1 MKFQLVARGR
11 AIFLGIL
18 ALVGLG
24 AVGWA
29 IAVPRPVLY
38 VLGLLLC
45 APLIVLLAAEIVRRR
60 TSRRLILWSA
70 GLLAA
75 VVVLVVAIAVPRAA
89 LDGQSRSGVKWSASL
104 DDRVP
109 MMSGISVWAIGDR
122 IYLLSA
128 EQPLRSY
135 EKSTGRFVASY
146 PAARYEKTA
155 VAADGSVVGWSASAE
170 GGGNLTYYARDG
182 EKLWAKSFKGRGAIG
197 SLGYFTPVVAASEG
211 LVVLADCKFRELSEA
226 KPCTW
231 TGVDKTGKTVWTQQ
245 DYRAAENLAGRTRI
259 FRRTVPALP
268 SVVVGL
274 RQVDKERREYVIRSA
289 ADGRELNRHLI
300 QPLSALGL
308 QGDLTVIAEKV
319 DDNCQLLGFRDGK
332 QTVATSGMPCLQGMD
347 TEYAGTLQLT
357 PERAYL
363 LEGGN
368 ARTVSLK
375 DGSWRSIGGL
385 TISTGDEPAVAGSD
399 EIVYRSGGTLTAVDA
414 GSGDQLWK
422 KDVPGDIVGMYV
434 DNGGLL
440 VFSKPN
446 VHNPF
451 LSHADQDE
459 RAIQVTS
466 WVSRT
471 GKQTASLL
479 VRNGN
484 ATRGASA
491 GPGQSFLVAYDV
503 PAVRLVGAD

>member
-1 MKFQLVARGR
+1 MKFQLVTRGR
-11 AIFLGIL
+11 AAFLGIL
-18 ALVGLG
+18 ALAGLG

-29 IAVPRPVLY
+29 VAVPRPVLY

-45 APLIVLLAAEIVRRR
+45 APLLVLVVAEVLRRR
-60 TSRRLILWSA
+60 TSRRLILWPA
-70 GLLAA
+70 GLLVA
-75 VVVLVVAIAVPRAA
+75 VVVLAVAIAVPRAA
-89 LDGQSRSGVKWSASL
+89 LDARTRSDIQWSASL
-104 DDRVP
+104 DDRL
-109 MMSGISVWAIGDR
+109 SNAGGIAVWAIGDR
-122 IYLLSA
+122 IYLLGTQ
-128 EQPLRSY
+128 QPLRSY

-146 PAARYEKTA
+146 PAARYETSA
-155 VAADGSVVGWSASAE
+155 VAADGSVVGWSASGE
-170 GGGNLTYYARDG
+170 DGGNLTYYSRDG
-182 EKLWAKSFKGRGAIG
+182 EKLWARSFKGRGAIG
-197 SLGYFTPVVAASEG
+197 SLGYVTPVVAASEG
-211 LVVLADCKFRELSEA
+211 LVVLADCKFRELSET

-245 DYRAAENLAGRTRI
+245 DYRAAEDMAGRTRI

-289 ADGRELNRHLI
+289 TDGRELNRHLV
-300 QPLSALGL
+300 QPLSTLGL

-319 DDNCQLLGFRDGK
+319 DGSCQLLGFRDGK
-332 QTVATSGMPCLQGMD
+332 QTLATSGMPCLQGLHTM
-347 TEYAGTLQLT
+347 YPGTLRLT
-357 PERAYL
+357 PDRAYL
-363 LEGGN
+363 LEGSN

-422 KDVPGDIVGMYV
+422 KDAPGDIVGMYV

-451 LSHADQDE
+451 LSHADQGE

-484 ATRGASA
+484 ATRGASI
-491 GPGQSFLVAYDV
+491 GPGESFLVAYDA
-503 PAVRLVGAD
+503 PAVRLVGGD